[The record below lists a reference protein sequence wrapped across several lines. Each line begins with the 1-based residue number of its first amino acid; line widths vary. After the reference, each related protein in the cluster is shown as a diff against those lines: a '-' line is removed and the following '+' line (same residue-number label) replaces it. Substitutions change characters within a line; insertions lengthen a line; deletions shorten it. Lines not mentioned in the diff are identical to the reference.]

1 MKVEKKFLSFSFDT
15 KATFID
21 EERNIGVIKGYASTF
36 DLDRGGDIV
45 ARHAFDKTLADH
57 QQRKR
62 QIRMCWQH
70 DSHELIGGF
79 PPEKAYVDDN
89 GLFVEGEVNLETQRG
104 REAFALAKQ
113 GVLSDFSIGYRVHD
127 WEYKTVK
134 GYDVRIL
141 KEIELFEISTVGE
154 PMNPYANFTEVKSA
168 VPYQDLPLATRER
181 EWDSDSAIG
190 RVRELLDSMEEP
202 SESYRRAFLWYDAD
216 NAENFAAYKL
226 PIADVIDGT
235 LTAVPRA
242 IFAAAA
248 ALSGARGGVDIPENE
263 RAPVIANVERYYA
276 KMDLESPFSEKS
288 SFRLD
293 DLSVL
298 TERDLE
304 KMFKSG
310 VSFTNSTAKRLASA
324 LKSFLRD
331 EEKSGNRD
339 DSKQVVDSQFADELK
354 ALAEYTK
361 ALASKLEG
369 KKP

>member
-1 MKVEKKFLSFSFDT
+1 MKKMVVPFEVKQIT
-15 KATFID
+15 ED
-21 EERNIGVIKGYASTF
+21 EDYFVFEGYASTW
-36 DLDRGGDIV
+36 LNVDRGYDAVQPGAFRETV
-45 ARHAFDKTLADH
+45 AEIMGATKVGKLPVL
-57 QQRKR
+57 
-62 QIRMCWQH
+62 WQH
-70 DSHELIGGF
+70 DHTMPIGTYTELR
-79 PPEKAYVDDN
+79 EDSR
-89 GLFVEGEVNLETQRG
+89 GLFVKG
-104 REAFALAKQ
+104 RLPK
-113 GVLSDFSIGYRVHD
+113 SDTFVSGRVIPQMKAESVSSMSIGYNTID
-127 WEYKTVK
+127 WATDNGIRLLQK
-134 GYDVRIL
+134 L
-141 KEIELFEISTVGE
+141 KLWEISLVTI
-154 PMNPYANFTEVKSA
+154 PMNEMAEVTGFKSA

-190 RVRELLDSMEEP
+190 RVRELLGSMEEP

-216 NAENFAAYKL
+216 DSENFGAYKL

-235 LTAVPRA
+235 LTAIPRA

-276 KMDLESPFSEKS
+276 KMDLESPFNEKS

-369 KKP
+369 KTP